1 MKSKNVRNFILGLIA
16 GGVALLVA
24 AVFRVVAGGLFVPE
38 LASQTLFS
46 LVPGQVESF
55 SVETFGSLA
64 KYSAFTMAIIVNLV
78 LYGGLA
84 VLLHKIYT
92 RLASK
97 GPAVNLLQLS
107 FIPYVVMAAISAFLL
122 QLNEL
127 LTGSSEIQYALLFL
141 LLPNVAYG
149 YTLSY
154 LFQRGDN
161 IAKTRRRRRIDSPH
175 TVASS
180 ADTDGKEEKG
190 KEKKSDMPATTAAA
204 AAPQPAVPKIS
215 RRQFISMAAGTA
227 AAAAVFFLA
236 RDFVFHKESSMPLS
250 ISKTPMPPLPSNIPP
265 GSIFAQQ
272 ALAPFVASELTPNDK
287 FYRIDTNIIVPSVDA
302 NSWRLN
308 VRGLVK
314 NGPMQFT
321 YDELKAMPSVSEY
334 ATLECISD
342 KIDGDLISTAHWK
355 GVPLK
360 SILEKAQVLPE
371 AIYVVFRC
379 YDGYD
384 VGIPLDRGLMDGTIL
399 AYEMNGTPLPAEHG
413 FPVRAIV
420 PGLYGMMNAKWITD
434 IELVDKIYE
443 GFWQRRGWAN
453 AAKYQ
458 THSKIAIPG
467 DALQNRL
474 VEELSTTNVAT
485 VGNKSPIAGIAFAGD
500 RGISKVEV
508 STDGGNT
515 WQTST
520 IKDPLSSNSWVL
532 WALEW
537 IPQNPGKYNIV
548 VRAIDKAGNVQ
559 TAEIRDNFPSG
570 ATGYHSVEEN
580 VVA

>member
-1 MKSKNVRNFILGLIA
+1 MRNKNARNFILGLIA
-16 GGVALLVA
+16 GSVALLVA
-24 AVFRVVAGGLFVPE
+24 AAFRVAAGGLFIPE

-46 LVPGQVESF
+46 LAPGQVESF

-64 KYSAFTMAIIVNLV
+64 KYSAFTIAIIVNLV
-78 LYGGLA
+78 LYGSLA
-84 VLLHKIYT
+84 MLLHKIYI

-97 GPAVNLLQLS
+97 SSVVNLLQLS
-107 FIPYVVMAAISAFLL
+107 FIPYFVMAAISAFLL

-127 LTGSSEIQYALLFL
+127 LTGSSEIQYALVFL

-149 YTLSY
+149 GTLSY
-154 LFQRGDN
+154 LFQRGGTV
-161 IAKTRRRRRIDSPH
+161 AKRIDSH
-175 TVASS
+175 AKSEANVQ
-180 ADTDGKEEKG
+180 KESR
-190 KEKKSDMPATTAAA
+190 KKPGIA
-204 AAPQPAVPKIS
+204 AAPSAVPKIS
-215 RRQFISMAAGTA
+215 RRQFISMAAS
-227 AAAAVFFLA
+227 AAVVAVIFFWA
-236 RDFVFHKESSMPLS
+236 RGLLFHRQSSMPVS
-250 ISKTPMPPLPSNIPP
+250 ISKTPMPPPNIPA

-272 ALAPFVASELTPNDK
+272 ALAPLVVSEVTPNDK
-287 FYRIDTNIIVPSVDA
+287 FYRIDTDIIVPSVDA
-302 NSWRLN
+302 NTWRLN

-321 YDELKAMPSVSEY
+321 YDELKSMPSISEY

-342 KIDGDLISTAHWK
+342 KIDGDLISTANWK

-467 DALQNRL
+467 DTLQNRL

-548 VRAIDKAGNVQ
+548 VRATDKAGNVQ

>member
-97 GPAVNLLQLS
+97 GPAVNLSQLS

-127 LTGSSEIQYALLFL
+127 LIDSSEIQYALVFL

-149 YTLSY
+149 GTLSY
-154 LFQRGDN
+154 LFQRGGT
-161 IAKTRRRRRIDSPH
+161 IAKR
-175 TVASS
+175 
-180 ADTDGKEEKG
+180 
-190 KEKKSDMPATTAAA
+190 KKPSMA
-204 AAPQPAVPKIS
+204 AAPSAVPKIS
-215 RRQFISMAAGTA
+215 RRQFISMAASA
-227 AAAAVFFLA
+227 VVVAAVFFLA
-236 RDFVFHKESSMPLS
+236 RGFLFHRQPSMPVS
-250 ISKTPMPPLPSNIPP
+250 IPKTPMPPPSNIPA

-272 ALAPFVASELTPNDK
+272 ALAPLVASELTPNDK
-287 FYRIDTNIIVPSVDA
+287 FYRIDTDLIVPSVDA
-302 NSWRLN
+302 NTWRLN

-321 YDELKAMPSVSEY
+321 YDELKSMPSISEY

-453 AAKYQ
+453 NAKYQ

-467 DALQNRL
+467 DTLQNRL

-548 VRAIDKAGNVQ
+548 VRATDKAGNVQ
-559 TAEIRDNFPSG
+559 TAEIRDNFPNG
-570 ATGYHSVEEN
+570 ATGYHSAEEN